1 MRPSPCVTQSFI
13 SCIGKEIFIRNSV
26 DVLLVISVLAIHKR
40 FVKYL
45 VLPHV
50 EIKDHDNKDDAII
63 VEPFSR
69 DANLSSRKA
78 EMKISCV

>member
-13 SCIGKEIFIRNSV
+13 SCIGKEIFIGNSV

-50 EIKDHDNKDDAII
+50 EIKDHDNEDDAI
-63 VEPFSR
+63 VEPFSC

>member
-13 SCIGKEIFIRNSV
+13 SCIGKEIFIGNSV

-50 EIKDHDNKDDAII
+50 EIKDHNNEDDAI